1 MTKQNSQGCTAAPCE
16 WHWTASEAKSWV
28 LASWLLCPSFNT
40 QDIIESTVSHG
51 VNGAQQMFNHLD
63 DWILWS
69 STSSHYKFI
78 MNI

>member
-1 MTKQNSQGCTAAPCE
+1 M
-16 WHWTASEAKSWV
+16 
-28 LASWLLCPSFNT
+28 

-51 VNGAQQMFNHLD
+51 VNGAQQMFSYLD

-69 STSSHYKFI
+69 PANSHYKFI